1 MGKFLRPRGMQHSKG
16 GLGWICLAVTWGGGD
31 PGSMWPWDQAE
42 DEMHT
47 GPLGTEDTGWGV
59 VREV

>member
-1 MGKFLRPRGMQHSKG
+1 MSGSDMR
-16 GLGWICLAVTWGGGD
+16 GGD

>member
-1 MGKFLRPRGMQHSKG
+1 MSGSDMR
-16 GLGWICLAVTWGGGD
+16 GGD

-42 DEMHT
+42 DEMHAE
-47 GPLGTEDTGWGV
+47 PLGTEETGWGV